1 MAATLLSLCAAMLA
15 ATPDG
20 DSRCADGPVLHECNR
35 LIDPSDCIPIVHA
48 DEDCQLH
55 PATNRLQPVPRT
67 RVTHDCLHFHDA
79 NSSARDH
86 GSPRNALQVSI
97 TPQRAAHSDAT
108 PANQPASRLSL
119 PAIFEHSGPGE
130 TTCLPVNVNDP
141 RMAPDAPS
149 ALRGRKRL
157 AVREHRRGRQC
168 IHSRVFTPPNNVW
181 AHPTQG
187 AHTHSH

>member
-20 DSRCADGPVLHECNR
+20 DSRCADGPGLHECKR

-48 DEDCQLH
+48 DKDCQLH
-55 PATNRLQPVPRT
+55 PATDRLQPCTLT
-67 RVTHDCLHFHDA
+67 RVTHDCLHFHAA
-79 NSSARDH
+79 NSIARDH
-86 GSPRNALQVSI
+86 GSPRNGLRIAI
-97 TPQRAAHSDAT
+97 APQRAAHSDAT
-108 PANQPASRLSL
+108 PANPPASRSSL

-149 ALRGRKRL
+149 APRAPTRPLPRSREAPGGFKTETTAVPAPERKT
-157 AVREHRRGRQC
+157 H
-168 IHSRVFTPPNNVW
+168 NV
-181 AHPTQG
+181 
-187 AHTHSH
+187 SV